1 MKFDDS
7 IPLYL
12 QIKREIE
19 NAIITGS
26 VKEDKPIPSIR
37 NLAQEYRV
45 NPQTISNAVGELMQ
59 EGILYKKRGIG
70 MFVQPGARE
79 ILREKKCKIF
89 REDEFPEIIRK
100 GKTLGIKMGELINI
114 IKNEYKKEV

>member
-1 MKFDDS
+1 MKFDGS

-26 VKEDKPIPSIR
+26 VREDKPISSIR
-37 NLAQEYRV
+37 TLAQQYKL
-45 NPQTISNAVGELMQ
+45 NPQTISNAVGELMK

-70 MFVQPGARE
+70 MFVQTGAQA
-79 ILREKKCKIF
+79 ILTEKKRELF
-89 REDEFPEIIRK
+89 RKEEFPEIVRK
-100 GKTLGIKMGELINI
+100 GKTLGIKKSELLKVIE
-114 IKNEYKKEV
+114 KEYKKEG